1 MTKNLCNKKEIV
13 LVSSISNTSSLIG
26 KLINSRYEIKEVLI
40 IGEFSTIYK
49 ALDKTNEMDVIVKL
63 SLFD

>member
-1 MTKNLCNKKEIV
+1 MNKYLCNKKEIV
-13 LVSSISNTSSLIG
+13 LVSSITNTSSLIG
-26 KLINSRYEIKEVLI
+26 KLINSRYEIQEVLI

-49 ALDKTNEMDVIVKL
+49 ALDKTNGMNVIIKL